1 MEETRRSLENEM
13 ASPVSLPDGPD
24 RSSVGCVCLVVMD
37 GWGIAPPG
45 PSNAIALA
53 RTPVF
58 DELWATY
65 PHAELSAS
73 GASVGLPDGQM
84 GNSEVGHLTL
94 GAGAVV
100 PQTLTVIND
109 AVAGGE
115 LATNEVVQTA
125 LTATDRVHLLGMVSD
140 GGVHSGFEHLRA
152 LIALAGSLGVPDL
165 VLHCFTDGRD
175 TPPTAGEGY
184 LSTLS
189 DWCRDAGT
197 GRVASVTGRYYAMD
211 RDRRWERIQAAYDLL
226 VHGRGEHRSSDAPTA
241 AQAAYRRGETDE
253 FIIPTVV
260 GSEGRIRAGDSVL
273 CFNFRPDRM
282 REIVRALA
290 EPGFGEGTRT
300 SRVARARWRVRGAT
314 ARDHDRVS
322 ARMAV
327 PSGVPLSTCGGHTR
341 CGCVSGRRQPAARGR
356 DREVC
361 PRHVLLQRRRGASAA
376 R

>member
-115 LATNEVVQTA
+115 LATNEVVRTA
-125 LTATDRVHLLGMVSD
+125 LTATERVHLLGMVSD

-184 LSTLS
+184 LSTLA
-189 DWCRDAGT
+189 DWCRDAGA

-226 VHGRGEHRSSDAPTA
+226 VHGRGEH
-241 AQAAYRRGETDE
+241 Q
-253 FIIPTVV
+253 
-260 GSEGRIRAGDSVL
+260 
-273 CFNFRPDRM
+273 
-282 REIVRALA
+282 
-290 EPGFGEGTRT
+290 
-300 SRVARARWRVRGAT
+300 VARRARGCAGRLPARRDRRV
-314 ARDHDRVS
+314 HH
-322 ARMAV
+322 
-327 PSGVPLSTCGGHTR
+327 PH
-341 CGCVSGRRQPAARGR
+341 GRRLRGP
-356 DREVC
+356 D
-361 PRHVLLQRRRGASAA
+361 PRRRQRAVLQLPP
-376 R
+376 